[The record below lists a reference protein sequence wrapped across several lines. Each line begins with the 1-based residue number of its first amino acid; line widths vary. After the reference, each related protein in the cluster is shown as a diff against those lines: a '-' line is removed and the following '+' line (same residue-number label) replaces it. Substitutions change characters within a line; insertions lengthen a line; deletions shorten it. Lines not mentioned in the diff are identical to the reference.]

1 MYNEVKCISNW
12 KTSFNKERAHG
23 WDRISILFNRINQRN
38 HTGHCGMRAPL
49 NSLFFP
55 LGAEMGQ
62 TNHPGSPEDQFYES
76 PRGKAT
82 FLPLGAGLLGQ
93 VITPPRHKGNSLRG
107 VKWPGEGGYFFIGG
121 ARVSKS
127 YCSKTSSHPFS
138 AHEEVVLGPRRTAGL
153 YLSALLSVGK
163 PHAVTQPVPGHPDA
177 LSPQGTPPHN
187 ATCYPSASS
196 FIHCGPPPPPSNSWW
211 NRPWASAEGSLWLK
225 AFWTIA
231 SLEVY
236 SQLLESSFKNRNSC
250 GKNCGQSHQTTARPT
265 SFSWKLI
272 SEKWSVSSGGRGTPV
287 PSKGA
292 EESCGGWWP
301 HLSWPCLTCQQ
312 ETDFIAKLSLFLMCN
327 GCLIHIF

>member
-177 LSPQGTPPHN
+177 LSPQGTPPPQCHLLSFGLFF
-187 ATCYPSASS
+187 YPLR
-196 FIHCGPPPPPSNSWW
+196 PPPPT
-211 NRPWASAEGSLWLK
+211 
-225 AFWTIA
+225 F
-231 SLEVY
+231 
-236 SQLLESSFKNRNSC
+236 QLLVEQALGLGRRVSVVEGLLDNC
-250 GKNCGQSHQTTARPT
+250 QPWGLLTVTGKQ
-265 SFSWKLI
+265 L
-272 SEKWSVSSGGRGTPV
+272 
-287 PSKGA
+287 
-292 EESCGGWWP
+292 
-301 HLSWPCLTCQQ
+301 
-312 ETDFIAKLSLFLMCN
+312 
-327 GCLIHIF
+327 